1 MTFEQWQKANQLL
14 QTALAHAPE
23 QRAAFLQSACGSD
36 TELRL
41 MVEQLL
47 QVHQPG
53 EQTNEIPTDTAAE
66 ITSALILPVHQ
77 GEPKNEAAAQPKQLG
92 AYQLLAELG
101 RGSMGHVYL
110 AEDTRLGRKV
120 ALKLLPTS
128 LGGDASRLRRFE
140 HEARAVS
147 ALNHPN
153 IVTIFEVGEAP
164 AGRYIVMELVEGRTL
179 RTVLNGSYALIDVL
193 SWGAQLA
200 KALSAAHRA
209 GIIHRDIKPENIML
223 RTDGYVKVLDFGLAR
238 LADAGSTNLDQFGT
252 TPGALVGTIRYMAPE
267 QVRGEKAVM
276 ASDVFA
282 LGVILYE
289 LLTRQHPFAGSTIY
303 EIMQAITT
311 RKPSPPERFAPDVPP
326 EVATLILAMLDK
338 NPQRRPAAQDVAVGL
353 GASLSS
359 ASGSGS
365 RRTAIVEPIQF
376 GGASDQAELHT
387 LDDADAP
394 TSYTTKFDTPSPY
407 ETVADVPATTPS
419 RSSGSGI
426 KTLAVLPFVQSGNNE
441 EVEYLCDGVA
451 ESLINNLAALP
462 NLRVLARSTVF
473 RYKSSDLDP
482 LAIGREL
489 GVQSVLT
496 GRVVQHS
503 GKVIVKVEL
512 VNVNEGTQVW
522 GDNYLRPLTDVFAL
536 EAEIAQAI
544 SAQLRLKLSGAQQE
558 RLAKLY
564 TENADAYQAYLRGR
578 YHWNRRTEESLK
590 SAIEAFN
597 QAITLDPAY
606 ALAYSGLAD
615 TYMVAGANGL
625 WHPADTLPKAKA
637 YAIAA
642 LDLDSSLAAAHAAMG
657 GLHACYEFNWA
668 ASERSFLR
676 ALELNPGYPT
686 THFWY
691 AVFYLLS
698 QGRLNETL
706 AALGRALE
714 LDPLSL
720 IINTTRGYVL
730 LLAGRYDE
738 ALAQLQKARELEP
751 AFFGSLEYLALL
763 YEQTGQYEAALNAQ
777 QQLLAN
783 FANDQVAAQSLR
795 AAYENNGV
803 PGYWRKRL
811 EIMQVQAQR
820 RYVYAHRFA
829 ELYARL
835 DEREQA
841 LHWLEK
847 ACDERSARIIWVGV
861 NPIFDALRNE
871 PRFTAL
877 LQRMGLG

>member
-14 QTALAHAPE
+14 QTALDYLPE

-41 MVEQLL
+41 VVERLL
-47 QVHQPG
+47 QVHQTD
-53 EQTNEIPTDTAAE
+53 ELANETRAE
-66 ITSALILPVHQ
+66 TGITSSLILPAEQ
-77 GEPKNEAAAQPKQLG
+77 TESAQSSKPALDNQQLG

-110 AEDTRLGRKV
+110 AEDTRLGRRV
-120 ALKLLPTS
+120 AIKLLPAS
-128 LGGDASRLRRFE
+128 MSGEASRLRRFE
-140 HEARAVS
+140 QEARAVS

-179 RTVLNGSYALIDVL
+179 RTVLNGSYALVDVL

-200 KALSAAHRA
+200 KALSAAHA
-209 GIIHRDIKPENIML
+209 TGIVHRDIKPENVML
-223 RTDGYVKVLDFGLAR
+223 RDDGYVKMLDFGLAR
-238 LADAGSTNLDQFGT
+238 LADNNTANLDQFGT
-252 TPGALVGTIRYMAPE
+252 TPGALIGTIRYMAPE
-267 QVRGEKAVM
+267 QVRGEKAVL
-276 ASDVFA
+276 ASDIFA
-282 LGVILYE
+282 LGVVLYE
-289 LLTRQHPFAGSTIY
+289 LLTRQHPFPGSTIY

-311 RKPSPPERFAPDVPP
+311 RQPLPPARFAPDVPP
-326 EVATLILAMLDK
+326 EVATLVLSMLDK
-338 NPQRRPAAQDVAVGL
+338 QPKRRPAAKEVAATL
-353 GASLSS
+353 GATLSS

-365 RRTAIVEPIQF
+365 RAVVVQPIPAIELT
-376 GGASDQAELHT
+376 DQAEFQT
-387 LDDADAP
+387 SDEVAEP
-394 TSYTTKFDTPSPY
+394 VSYTTKFDMPSPY
-407 ETVADVPATTPS
+407 ETVVDTPAVWPS
-419 RSSGSGI
+419 HSSGSGI
-426 KTLAVLPFVQSGNNE
+426 KTLAVLPFTQSGNNE

-473 RYKSSDLDP
+473 RYKSPDLDP
-482 LAIGREL
+482 LAVGREL

-522 GDNYLRPLTDVFAL
+522 GENYLRPLTDVFAL

-564 TENADAYQAYLRGR
+564 TENAEAYQAYLRGR
-578 YHWNRRTEESLK
+578 YYWNRRTEEGLK

-637 YAIAA
+637 YATAA
-642 LDLDSSLAAAHAAMG
+642 LELDSSLAAAHATMG
-657 GLHACYEFNWA
+657 GLHACYEFNWT
-668 ASERSFLR
+668 ASERSFTR

-686 THFWY
+686 AHFWY

-698 QGRLNETL
+698 QGRVDEAL
-706 AALGRALE
+706 AAIDRALE

-720 IINTTRGYVL
+720 IINTTRGYML
-730 LLAGRYDE
+730 LMARRYDE
-738 ALAQLQKARELEP
+738 ALAQLRKARELEP

-763 YEQTGQYEAALNAQ
+763 YEQTSQYEAALNAQ
-777 QQLLAN
+777 QQFLST
-783 FANDQVAAQSLR
+783 FANDPAMAQSLR
-795 AAYENNGV
+795 AAYESGGV
-803 PGYWRKRL
+803 MGYWRKRL
-811 EIMQVQAQR
+811 EIMQTQAQS

-835 DEREQA
+835 GEREQA

-847 ACDERSARIIWVGV
+847 AYDERSARIIWIGI
-861 NPIFDALRNE
+861 NPIFDALRDE

-877 LQRMGLG
+877 LQRMGLD